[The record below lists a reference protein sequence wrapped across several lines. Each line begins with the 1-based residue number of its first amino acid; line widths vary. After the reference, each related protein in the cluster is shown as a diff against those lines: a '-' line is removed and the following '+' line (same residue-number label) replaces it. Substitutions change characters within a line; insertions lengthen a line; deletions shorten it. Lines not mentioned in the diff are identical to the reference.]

1 MMNGDVDVMVGGS
14 QKGLMLPPGIS
25 FNTVSPKA
33 LEKYRSSTLPKYFW
47 DWEMMIENNKNGFF
61 PYTPAVNLMFGLE
74 EAMKILNE
82 EGLDN
87 VFLRHTRLANAT
99 RTGCRRLGS

>member
-1 MMNGDVDVMVGGS
+1 
-14 QKGLMLPPGIS
+14 
-25 FNTVSPKA
+25 
-33 LEKYRSSTLPKYFW
+33 
-47 DWEMMIENNKNGFF
+47 
-61 PYTPAVNLMFGLE
+61 MFGLE

-99 RTGCRRLGS
+99 P